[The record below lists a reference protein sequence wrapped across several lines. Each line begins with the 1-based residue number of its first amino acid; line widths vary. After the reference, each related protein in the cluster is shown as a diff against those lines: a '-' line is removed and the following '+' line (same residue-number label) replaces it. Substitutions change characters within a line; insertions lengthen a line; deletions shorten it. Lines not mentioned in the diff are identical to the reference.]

1 MSYKIAQTGKTGQTR
16 YTKGKTRK
24 TGNDLKLPSG
34 QEGDDEP
41 SQRKKSHKAKSHI

>member
-1 MSYKIAQTGKTGQTR
+1 LSYKIAQTGKTGQTR

-34 QEGDDEP
+34 QEE
-41 SQRKKSHKAKSHI
+41 SQKERQLHPIYF